1 MDKHT
6 KIDKCVLIHNE
17 TKCGFLLRRGKSPM
31 KMAVNTAVRSLVFSD
46 E

>member
-6 KIDKCVLIHNE
+6 KIDKCVLIHIE
-17 TKCGFLLRRGKSPM
+17 TKYGFLLRRGKSPR
-31 KMAVNTAVRSLVFSD
+31 KMAVNTAVTSLVFYD

>member
-31 KMAVNTAVRSLVFSD
+31 KMAVNTAVTSLVFSD